1 MCIAHCWGWSLAAS
15 LLSCLVYT
23 ASASCYQSQLR
34 CVQHTTGAAYRY
46 QLFLPLHQLWKQYIS
61 GLLSRGRNLA
71 ELLLGADYHG
81 AMLQVV
87 KSRQPCHTGAEGIV
101 IKDAAQTFTII
112 DESNKVRQIP
122 KAETDFRLLGGWD
135 KEVTLHGTGFSQ
147 ERVLT

>member
-1 MCIAHCWGWSLAAS
+1 M
-15 LLSCLVYT
+15 SCLVCT
-23 ASASCYQSQLR
+23 AGAFCHQSQLHR
-34 CVQHTTGAAYRY
+34 AQHTTCAAYRY

-71 ELLLGADYHG
+71 DLLLGADYHG

-101 IKDAAQTFTII
+101 IKDAAKTFTII
-112 DESNKVRQIP
+112 DDSNKVHRIL
-122 KAETDFRLLGGWD
+122 KAGTDFRLLGGWD
-135 KEVTLHGTGFSQ
+135 KDITLHGTGFSQ